1 MYFKIKRST
10 QFRKL
15 MDAYCE
21 KMGKQPGS
29 VRFTFDGERIGEN
42 QTPADVRVPAAFRT
56 VAALRAGVADKVSGA
71 PGRMCAVWSPQLNM
85 EDNDT
90 IEVFIMQV
98 GGARA

>member
-29 VRFTFDGERIGEN
+29 VRFTFDGERISEN
-42 QTPADVRVPAAFRT
+42 QTPADVRLPVSLPAAPASR
-56 VAALRAGVADKVSGA
+56 VADKA
-71 PGRMCAVWSPQLNM
+71 PG
-85 EDNDT
+85 
-90 IEVFIMQV
+90 
-98 GGARA
+98 AR